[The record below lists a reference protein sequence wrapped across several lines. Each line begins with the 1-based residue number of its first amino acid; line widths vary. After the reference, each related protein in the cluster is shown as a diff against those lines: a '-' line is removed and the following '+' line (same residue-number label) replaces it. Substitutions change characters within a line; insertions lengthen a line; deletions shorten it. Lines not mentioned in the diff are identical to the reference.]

1 MPRGHEHVPIYSL
14 SVYARF
20 SGYFFFKFSKKKIAM
35 GKEDRCA
42 VFGCNNDCLFPGK
55 CTVKLSFCPKS
66 ARKYL
71 ASAPWASHNTP

>member
-1 MPRGHEHVPIYSL
+1 
-14 SVYARF
+14 
-20 SGYFFFKFSKKKIAM
+20 M

-71 ASAPWASHNTP
+71 ASAPWATHNTP